1 MFGNKQYIFE
11 LTFWQGGNLTCE
23 EWADFNKPLSY
34 WVSSMWQNLNLFPFP
49 NCKTKEPYICKLD
62 GKYNTSI
69 EHYWFYI
76 CPFWQPLQNV
86 LSSNEKSRIFDFDI
100 ITWIFFFLDLSY
112 IETSWRP
119 RGIKFYMSHLYVL
132 RIYVYSHQLIL
143 FIKIEIVLTFS
154 DIREAT
160 KTINSFSALSSYILN
175 VRNVVDDGE
184 EGLTLVR
191 CNNP

>member
-1 MFGNKQYIFE
+1 MPC
-11 LTFWQGGNLTCE
+11 LV
-23 EWADFNKPLSY
+23 DFL
-34 WVSSMWQNLNLFPFP
+34 
-49 NCKTKEPYICKLD
+49 KTTK
-62 GKYNTSI
+62 T
-69 EHYWFYI
+69 
-76 CPFWQPLQNV
+76 LQNV
-86 LSSNEKSRIFDFDI
+86 FYSNEKSRIFNFDI
-100 ITWIFFFLDLSY
+100 INWIFFFSNLSY

-143 FIKIEIVLTFS
+143 FIEIEIVLTFS